1 MNSFERMHAL
11 VEKRPVDRPALAGWM
26 HMPLVD
32 GNIRDFV
39 KASID
44 WTEQNSFDFVKVM
57 FNGLFSTQDFGN
69 IVEYSRDPGV
79 WAGKIVKHAIEHPME
94 YAKLKV
100 PDVKKGI
107 LGREIEST
115 KRIVDHFK
123 GKVPV
128 LATVFQ
134 PIATAQEMYC
144 SHTRQEMM
152 IAALEYNPNEVH
164 KGLEII
170 TETTLRFTDELMKA
184 GIDGVFFASHYCSS
198 QVISED
204 MHKEFVRKYDL
215 PVLNNV
221 RKGTWFNMLHL
232 HGCKSLRPDWH
243 YDYPVQALNWED
255 SQGPVETRLSIRDG
269 MRGHED
275 KFFIGGLN
283 QYTDFCQPDNDREK
297 TKANIRA
304 RLANV
309 LEQIG
314 SDNFVFA
321 PGCAFT
327 NDYPVY
333 RYTLIKEVIDDY
345 VAAGNKL

>member
-1 MNSFERMHAL
+1 
-11 VEKRPVDRPALAGWM
+11 
-26 HMPLVD
+26 MPLVD
-32 GNIRDFV
+32 GNIKDFV

-69 IVEYSRDPGV
+69 VVEYSRDPGV
-79 WAGKIVKHAIEHPME
+79 WAGKILKHAIEHPME
-94 YAKLKV
+94 YLKLR
-100 PDVKKGI
+100 PLDVKKGV

-134 PIATAQEMYC
+134 PLATAQEMYC

-164 KGLEII
+164 KGLEAI
-170 TETTLRFTDELMKA
+170 TETTIRFTDALVDA
-184 GIDGVFFASHYCSS
+184 GVDGVFFASHYCSS
-198 QVISED
+198 QVINEE

-215 PVLNNV
+215 PVLNNL
-221 RKGTWFNMLHL
+221 RNRTWFNMLHL
-232 HGCKSLRPDWH
+232 HGCRDLRSDWH
-243 YDYPVQALNWED
+243 RDYPVQALNWED
-255 SQGPVETRLSIRDG
+255 SNGPEETRLSIRDG
-269 MRGHED
+269 MRGQED
-275 KFFIGGLN
+275 KVFIGGLN
-283 QYTDFCQPDNDREK
+283 QYTDFCQPENDREK
-297 TKANIRA
+297 TKAIIRG
-304 RLANV
+304 RLDHV
-309 LEQIG
+309 REQIG
-314 SDNFVFA
+314 SDRFVFA

-327 NDYPVY
+327 NDYPTY

-345 VAAGNKL
+345 VQESRK